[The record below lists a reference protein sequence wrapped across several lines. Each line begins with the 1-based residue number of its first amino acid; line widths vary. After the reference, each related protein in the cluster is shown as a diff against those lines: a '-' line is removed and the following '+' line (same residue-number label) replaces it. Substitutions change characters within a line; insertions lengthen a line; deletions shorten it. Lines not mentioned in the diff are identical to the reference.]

1 MSWKWTFVNRNWE
14 PEFYSGEEMNNL
26 GAAALN
32 ITYLSPPPKDFPL
45 TPSHINA
52 FVAGMQ
58 SHHKIAKNFSDWLLR
73 LHQRKLNC
81 KIRSKIFYCAALLM
95 SWGAGPVK
103 VHKWLNTLYQICSTR
118 NIVFFSYFGCLS
130 HRHLVRLKFIQLLFT

>member
-14 PEFYSGEEMNNL
+14 REFYSGEEMNNL

-32 ITYLSPPPKDFPL
+32 ITYLSQPPKDFPL

-81 KIRSKIFYCAALLM
+81 KIRSKIFHSDSLLM
-95 SWGAGPVK
+95 SWGAFPVQ
-103 VHKWLNTLYQICSTR
+103 KWSNILYQTWWTR